1 MEKFADSVILVVDDD
16 EMNLNIARMILE
28 KKLSCRVITA
38 SSGAKALEILGS
50 QFVSLILLDVMMPEM
65 GGIETLEKIRAKENL
80 EDIPVIMLTA
90 TVDKDVIK
98 QSIHL
103 GVTEYLKKPFLPKEL
118 LERVSKKLEENER
131 HLETV
136 LVIDEDEYKLQRV
149 QEVLEENFIYK
160 IITATSIDDGIKIL
174 VEKKISLVIASTAI
188 NFVEGF
194 KLLNFMANTETLE
207 SVPLVFGTPENILEL
222 VEKIKNP
229 QPEKSAEVE
238 KDSAIIRTEKKKTA
252 HVVTNII
259 GYKLDRKI

>member
-28 KKLSCRVITA
+28 KKLSCCVITA
-38 SSGAKALEILGS
+38 TSGAKALEILRR
-50 QFVSLILLDVMMPEM
+50 QYVSLVLLDVLMPEM
-65 GGIETLEKIRAKENL
+65 DGIETLEKIRAEENL

-90 TVDKDVIK
+90 TVDKEIIK
-98 QSIHL
+98 KSIHL
-103 GVTEYLKKPFLPKEL
+103 GVTDYLKKPFLPNEL
-118 LERVSKKLEENER
+118 IERVSKKLAESVR
-131 HLETV
+131 LLETV
-136 LVIDEDEYKLQRV
+136 LIIDAEEYKLQRV

-174 VEKKISLVIASTAI
+174 AEKKISLVIASTYV

-194 KLLNFMANTETLE
+194 KLLDFMANSETLE

-238 KDSAIIRTEKKKTA
+238 KDSAIIRNEKNKSA
-252 HVVTNII
+252 RVVTNII

>member
-1 MEKFADSVILVVDDD
+1 MEKFANSVILVVDDD

-38 SSGAKALEILGS
+38 NSGEKALEILGS

-65 GGIETLEKIRAKENL
+65 DGMETLEKIRAEENL

-90 TVDKDVIK
+90 TVDKNIIK
-98 QSIHL
+98 KSIHL
-103 GVTEYLKKPFLPKEL
+103 GVTEYIKKPFMPKEL

-136 LVIDEDEYKLQRV
+136 LIIDAEEYKLQRV

-160 IITATSIDDGIKIL
+160 ITTATSIDDGIKTL
-174 VEKKISLVIASTAI
+174 AEKKISLVIASTDI
-188 NFVEGF
+188 NFVDGF
-194 KLLNFMANTETLE
+194 KLLDFMANTENLE

-229 QPEKSAEVE
+229 QPEKAVEVE

>member
-1 MEKFADSVILVVDDD
+1 MEKFANSVILVVDDD

-28 KKLSCRVITA
+28 KKLACRVITA
-38 SSGAKALEILGS
+38 NSGEKALEILGS

-65 GGIETLEKIRAKENL
+65 DGMETLEKIRAEENL

-90 TVDKDVIK
+90 TVDKNIIK
-98 QSIHL
+98 KSIHL
-103 GVTEYLKKPFLPKEL
+103 GVTEYIKKPFLPKEL

-136 LVIDEDEYKLQRV
+136 LIIDADEYKLQRV
-149 QEVLEENFIYK
+149 QEILEENFIYK
-160 IITATSIDDGIKIL
+160 ITTATSIDDGIKIL
-174 VEKKISLVIASTAI
+174 AEKKISLVIASTAI

-194 KLLNFMANTETLE
+194 KLLDFMANTETLE
-207 SVPLVFGTPENILEL
+207 SVPLVFGTPENIFEL

-229 QPEKSAEVE
+229 QPEKAAEVE

>member
-1 MEKFADSVILVVDDD
+1 MEKFANSVVLVVDDD

-28 KKLSCRVITA
+28 KKLACRVITA
-38 SSGAKALEILGS
+38 NSGEKALEILGS

-65 GGIETLEKIRAKENL
+65 DGMETLEKIRAEENL

-90 TVDKDVIK
+90 TVDKNIIK
-98 QSIHL
+98 KSIHL
-103 GVTEYLKKPFLPKEL
+103 GVTEYIKKPFLPKEL

-136 LVIDEDEYKLQRV
+136 LIIDADEYKLQRV
-149 QEVLEENFIYK
+149 QEVLEENFTYK
-160 IITATSIDDGIKIL
+160 ITTTTSIDDGIKIL
-174 VEKKISLVIASTAI
+174 SEKKISLVIASAAI

-194 KLLNFMANTETLE
+194 KLLDFMANTETFE

-229 QPEKSAEVE
+229 QPEKAAEVE

-252 HVVTNII
+252 HVVTNI
-259 GYKLDRKI
+259 KI